1 MSINVTHKK
10 LFNHTN
16 KTASIPSRE
25 EISEKHKW
33 DLGDIYKSNDEWEND
48 FAWVEKQI
56 EGYKNFEGKLHESI
70 DILEKCFSYNDAV
83 GIKIERLYLYSML
96 SKDSDM
102 RVSTFQ
108 AMDDRIKTLYS
119 KVNAAS
125 SFINITQVPF
135 ILFINFLTGRNRSS
149 SAIMIE

>member
-16 KTASIPSRE
+16 KTTSIPSRE

-56 EGYKNFEGKLHESI
+56 EGYKNFEGKLHESAA
-70 DILEKCFSYNDAV
+70 ILQKCFSYNDAV
-83 GIKIERLYLYSML
+83 GIKIERLYLYAML

-102 RVSTFQ
+102 RISAYQ

-119 KVNAAS
+119 KVNAVS
-125 SFINITQVPF
+125 SFINITK
-135 ILFINFLTGRNRSS
+135 IGR
-149 SAIMIE
+149 AHV